1 MMRTLAGAAALF
13 LIALS
18 ALADYPDRPIRV
30 VTPFVPGGL
39 GDIFI
44 RMITEPLSRS
54 LKQPIIVEAKT
65 GADGQLAAAEVQR
78 SAPDGYTLLAG
89 ETSSMSMVPAVH
101 ANAPYDPLRDFSPV
115 SHLGSGVFFIVAN
128 ASVPAKSLTELVAH
142 ARARPGELAIASSS
156 ASMLATH
163 HFMRAAQIQMLHVPY
178 RGEPL
183 AMPDLLAGRV
193 QIMIATPFLISEPTK
208 EGRLRVLAAVMPE
221 RSQPFPDVPTLR
233 ELGYPEPPLI
243 SWVGLFGPAKLPPEL
258 AERLS
263 REVAVALAFPQL
275 RADLEKRG
283 VIARSSSPQELR
295 KLVSSQLDF
304 WRAAV
309 RDGLIPK
316 D

>member
-1 MMRTLAGAAALF
+1 
-13 LIALS
+13 
-18 ALADYPDRPIRV
+18 
-30 VTPFVPGGL
+30 
-39 GDIFI
+39 
-44 RMITEPLSRS
+44 
-54 LKQPIIVEAKT
+54 
-65 GADGQLAAAEVQR
+65 
-78 SAPDGYTLLAG
+78 
-89 ETSSMSMVPAVH
+89 
-101 ANAPYDPLRDFSPV
+101 
-115 SHLGSGVFFIVAN
+115 
-128 ASVPAKSLTELVAH
+128 
-142 ARARPGELAIASSS
+142 
-156 ASMLATH
+156 
-163 HFMRAAQIQMLHVPY
+163 
-178 RGEPL
+178 
-183 AMPDLLAGRV
+183 
-193 QIMIATPFLISEPTK
+193 MIATPFLISEPTK